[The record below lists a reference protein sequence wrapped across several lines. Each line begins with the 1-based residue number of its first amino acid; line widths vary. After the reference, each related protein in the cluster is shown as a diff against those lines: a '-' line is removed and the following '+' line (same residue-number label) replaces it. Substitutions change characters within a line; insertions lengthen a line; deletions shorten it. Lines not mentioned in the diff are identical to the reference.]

1 MKRHDVKEI
10 LTADTA
16 FDRIEQVRRID
27 PARFPPER

>member
-16 FDRIEQVRRID
+16 FDKIEQVRRID
-27 PARFPPER
+27 PARFHAER